1 MRDLYIKAEA
11 STPASAPVGMPLLQT
26 GQTTSYRTGDDITRG
41 RLTDFNTLAS
51 NNPWGNTN
59 RFTDTAGTQTY
70 ANGIVID
77 WSTYDNSTVLCYF
90 IGDAS
95 TYRNWNT
102 SIDLKL
108 SATIGGMT
116 TWYLWNA
123 REMINLLD
131 FSKKPYRM
139 NYAPFNFGSTQRYF
153 HTSTDYDGTNSFIVD
168 LGGKPLETGSK
179 TSAYLTIYVRVCTVT
194 GTTLS

>member
-1 MRDLYIKAEA
+1 MSSVITIKSSGA
-11 STPASAPVGMPLLQT
+11 SVGKSLMQT

-41 RLTDFNTLAS
+41 RLTNFTTLAS

-59 RFTDTAGTQTY
+59 RFTDTAGGSTY

-77 WSTYDNSTVLCYF
+77 WGTYDNSSVLCYY

-95 TYRNWNT
+95 TYRTWST
-102 SIDLKL
+102 AIDLKL
-108 SATIGGMT
+108 SSTIGGLT

-123 REMINLLD
+123 GEMVNLLD

-139 NYAPFNFGSTQRYF
+139 NYAPFNFSSTQRYF
-153 HTSTDYDGTNSFIVD
+153 HCSTDYDGTNSFIID

-179 TSAYLTIYVRVCTVT
+179 SSSYLTIYVRYCRVV

>member
-1 MRDLYIKAEA
+1 MRDLYIKAES
-11 STPASAPVGMPLLQT
+11 STPAVAPVGLANLQT

-41 RLTDFNTLAS
+41 RLTNFTTLSA
-51 NNPWGNTN
+51 NNPFGNTN
-59 RFTDTAGTQTY
+59 RFTDTAGGTTY

-77 WSTYDNSTVLCYF
+77 WSTYDNSTVLCYY
-90 IGDAS
+90 IGDAT

-108 SATIGGMT
+108 SATIGGLT

-123 REMINLLD
+123 REVINLLD

-139 NYAPFNFGSTQRYF
+139 NYAPFNFGNTQRYF
-153 HTSTDYDGTNSFIVD
+153 HTSTDYDGTNAFIVD

-179 TSAYLTIYVRVCTVT
+179 SSAYLTIYVRVCTVT

>member
-1 MRDLYIKAEA
+1 MSDLYIKAAA
-11 STPASAPVGMPLLQT
+11 STPAPVGMANLQT

-41 RLTDFNTLAS
+41 RLTNFTTLAS

-77 WSTYDNSTVLCYF
+77 WSTYDNSTVLCYY

-102 SIDLKL
+102 AIDLKL
-108 SATIGGMT
+108 SATIGGLT
-116 TWYLWNA
+116 GWNLWNV
-123 REMINLLD
+123 REVINVCD
-131 FSKKPYRM
+131 FSKKPYKM
-139 NYAPFNFGSTQRYF
+139 NYAPFNFGSGSRYF
-153 HTSTDYDGTNSFIVD
+153 HTSTDNDGTTVYATD
-168 LGGKPLETGSK
+168 LGGTILSSSTKSNGL
-179 TSAYLTIYVRVCTVT
+179 LTVYVRVCTVT